1 MNDVSVEEGVSGER
15 RGEEEGAK
23 ERRVVRVEEGGGG
36 REERGVKTRGNKDE
50 VVVMTID

>member
-23 ERRVVRVEEGGGG
+23 ERRVVRVEKGGEGW
-36 REERGVKTRGNKDE
+36 EEREVKTRGNKDE
-50 VVVMTID
+50 VTVMTID

>member
-15 RGEEEGAK
+15 RREEEGAK

-36 REERGVKTRGNKDE
+36 REERGMKTRGNKDE
-50 VVVMTID
+50 VTIMMID

>member
-15 RGEEEGAK
+15 RGEEEGAE
-23 ERRVVRVEEGGGG
+23 ERRVVRVEKGGGG
-36 REERGVKTRGNKDE
+36 RKERGVKTRGNKDE